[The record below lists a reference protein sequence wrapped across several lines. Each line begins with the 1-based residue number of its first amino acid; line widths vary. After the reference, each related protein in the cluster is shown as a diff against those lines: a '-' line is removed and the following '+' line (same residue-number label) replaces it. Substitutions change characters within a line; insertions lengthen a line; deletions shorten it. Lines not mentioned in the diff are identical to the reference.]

1 MNKKFLSVA
10 EAAELLGV
18 SRATMYRY
26 LQDKTIPAVKLGGN
40 TWKISAKY
48 LENLESEDKKL
59 SLPVMMQER
68 LNDQVSML
76 SVMLKSLSMLIF
88 TSILSLYTIIEST

>member
-1 MNKKFLSVA
+1 MMNKKFLSVA
-10 EAAELLGV
+10 EAAEQLGV

-48 LENLESEDKKL
+48 LENLESEDKK
-59 SLPVMMQER
+59 
-68 LNDQVSML
+68 
-76 SVMLKSLSMLIF
+76 
-88 TSILSLYTIIEST
+88 IEPSCYDAGEAQ